1 MSETLSE
8 SVKTMTM
15 FAVFATV
22 YIPVI
27 VAYMNGA
34 VDKLIDKIV
43 PDPDAPNFVKFGEAS
58 DY

>member
-1 MSETLSE
+1 
-8 SVKTMTM
+8 MTM